1 MPVST
6 ECATELLS
14 LRYPSCRYHVD
25 CEKANANVWSCRKNL
40 KPFEAKHSL
49 SYDKSKTYVKFW
61 WLLIKLELQVN
72 IQGNFYFID

>member
-1 MPVST
+1 MP
-6 ECATELLS
+6 
-14 LRYPSCRYHVD
+14 
-25 CEKANANVWSCRKNL
+25 KNL